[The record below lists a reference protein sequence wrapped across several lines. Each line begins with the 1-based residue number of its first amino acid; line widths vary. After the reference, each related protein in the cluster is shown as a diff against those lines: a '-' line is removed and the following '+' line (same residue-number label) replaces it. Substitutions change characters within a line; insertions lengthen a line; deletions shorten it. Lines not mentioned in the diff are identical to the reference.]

1 MRSRLSRRSNAV
13 ASDMQAASGPYD
25 AVIVEMQLGELTVGV
40 FHLDLDRALG
50 LARRAADFGH
60 RVFEA
65 VRQRD
70 LRTRFR
76 ARHLVADGLA
86 LGVDIILDENAALS
100 AVDVELEID
109 LGEDRRV
116 HFGDR
121 RGVDGEH
128 CRKRISVLPGHDL
141 QERAALLLVGLLV
154 DERDSFT
161 IALTD
166 WARPL

>member
-13 ASDMQAASGPYD
+13 ASDMQAASGPHD

-70 LRTRFR
+70 LRARFR

-109 LGEDRRV
+109 L
-116 HFGDR
+116 
-121 RGVDGEH
+121 
-128 CRKRISVLPGHDL
+128 
-141 QERAALLLVGLLV
+141 
-154 DERDSFT
+154 
-161 IALTD
+161 
-166 WARPL
+166 